1 MKIICVTGA
10 PGSDVNQV
18 ADIFFAAGAQPAQA
32 LRQDPALTLSSWH
45 EKVLAAS
52 GIKAVPGPV
61 HQPGRF
67 WEQLATNLFM
77 ENMHRALWAWADVRS
92 VWMLDFWQ
100 QFEPNLHFV
109 LVYTSPQRA
118 LAEALAAEREHG
130 ADTASL
136 MAAWEAHQKEIL
148 RFHHRNPQRTIL
160 VDAAECIAAPD
171 TLLDAC
177 KVRWDLPLAA
187 EPAQLRAAP
196 AAAPLVGYLA
206 EQLRLTHPELQVL
219 QQELEASL
227 HALAPSRTAG
237 SEAPDL
243 MAAVDDYRQVS
254 GAAARADALAAQ
266 LETLSAQ
273 LSDLD
278 SELGKVRESEAAQ
291 RAKLRSDYG
300 AAVQRA
306 EQLETELAQATNSAR
321 TLAGEKSEHE
331 RSIAAL
337 KESLAAQQAEVTALR
352 ARLDQQATERQAEV
366 AALKAANAEAH
377 SESEQI
383 LLQMHQLQEE
393 MERWYLENKQHVDV
407 RAAKK
412 RQIEELNKKA
422 AQYEASIATLKKEL
436 DAAKANKAAEKEKAD
451 ALAALATA
459 RRELDA
465 ARQSIKRLEDE
476 QRALVTRAGQ
486 QQAALDAANA
496 KLDAA
501 LKDAA
506 SIKNKLD
513 AAAKETATLKSSLE
527 AANKAAAGAKADA
540 EAGKRSAKE
549 AQQENELLLVQL
561 HQVQEELEHYF
572 LEHKNALKQNEE
584 FQQRWQRMLER
595 NPDYCD
601 YRALELL
608 DNDKDSGRTRWR
620 FTDLDAAGRAFPEL
634 RFDTVITKGVAAF
647 AFARDGQAPG
657 APEPLDALGTADWL
671 LLPTLCR
678 VLDEALQAPSASVAQ
693 LDDAQRTA
701 LRAAL
706 AALQETIGRMPAVL
720 RFDRIALKREQVNPD
735 YEHLWLQL
743 GKLSLGDKRW
753 SEFEF
758 RLSCANVR
766 PGKFGAYPK
775 LEFPSEAGAVLFD
788 SWFAESYD
796 DFGEKLELRFALPE
810 AMDTSVWDQL
820 SQADRDMMTRL
831 IAILPRMLARLEAVT
846 PTLARPYADWQQLA
860 KSVQAIVARRIAT
873 ALSAAALAAAP
884 PALPQQPVGKA
895 KKAGGIQKGTI

>member
-1 MKIICVTGA
+1 M
-10 PGSDVNQV
+10 
-18 ADIFFAAGAQPAQA
+18 
-32 LRQDPALTLSSWH
+32 
-45 EKVLAAS
+45 
-52 GIKAVPGPV
+52 PGPV
-61 HQPGRF
+61 NQPGRF

-77 ENMHRALWAWADVRS
+77 ENMRHALWAWADVRS
-92 VWMLDFWQ
+92 VWMLEFWQ

-130 ADTASL
+130 ADTATL

-160 VDAAECIAAPD
+160 VDAAECISAPSA
-171 TLLDAC
+171 LLDAC
-177 KVRWDLPLAA
+177 KARWDLPLTA
-187 EPAQLRAAP
+187 ESAQLPAAP
-196 AAAPLVGYLA
+196 APAPLVGYLA

-227 HALAPSRTAG
+227 HALGPAQAAG
-237 SEAPDL
+237 SNAPDL
-243 MAAVDDYRQVS
+243 MAAVDDYRQVRS
-254 GAAARADALAAQ
+254 TATRANALVSQ
-266 LETLSAQ
+266 LESLSGQ

-278 SELGKVRESEAAQ
+278 SELSKVRESEAAQ
-291 RAKLRSDYG
+291 RAKLELEYNT
-300 AAVQRA
+300 AVQRA
-306 EQLETELAQATNSAR
+306 QQLEAELAQATSNNHK
-321 TLAGEKSEHE
+321 LAGDKSEHE
-331 RSIAAL
+331 RTIATL
-337 KESLAAQQAEVTALR
+337 KESLAKQ
-352 ARLDQQATERQAEV
+352 QAEV
-366 AALKAANAEAH
+366 AALKAANAEAR

-412 RQIEELNKKA
+412 HQIEELNKTV

-436 DAAKANKAAEKEKAD
+436 DAAKANKATEKEKAD
-451 ALAALATA
+451 ALAALA
-459 RRELDA
+459 A
-465 ARQSIKRLEDE
+465 AKKD
-476 QRALVTRAGQ
+476 
-486 QQAALDAANA
+486 LDAANA

-501 LKDAA
+501 LKEAA
-506 SIKNKLD
+506 GIKAKFD
-513 AAAKETATLKSSLE
+513 VAVKETATLKSKVDAITKE
-527 AANKAAAGAKADA
+527 AAGTKADA
-540 EAGKRSAKE
+540 EAAKRSAKE

-584 FQQRWQRMLER
+584 SQQRWQRMLER

-608 DNDKDSGRTRWR
+608 GNDKESGRTSWR
-620 FTDLDAAGRAFPEL
+620 FTDLNAAGRAFSEL
-634 RFDTVITKGVAAF
+634 RFDTIVSNGVAAF
-647 AFARDGQAPG
+647 AFARDGG
-657 APEPLDALGTADWL
+657 APSASEPLEALGTADWL

-678 VLDEALQAPSASVAQ
+678 VLDDALQTPSASVAQ

-701 LRAAL
+701 LRDAL
-706 AALQETIGRMPAVL
+706 AALLEAIARMPAVL

-735 YEHLWLQL
+735 YEHLWMQL
-743 GKLSLGDKRW
+743 SNLSLGDRRW

-775 LEFPSEAGAVLFD
+775 LEFPSDAGAELFD
-788 SWFAESYD
+788 SWFVESYD

-810 AMDTSVWDQL
+810 AMDMSVWDQL
-820 SQADRDMMTRL
+820 SQADRDMVTRL

-846 PTLARPYADWQQLA
+846 PKLARPYAEWQQLA
-860 KSVQAIVARRIAT
+860 KSVQAILARRIAAT
-873 ALSAAALAAAP
+873 LHAAASATAP
-884 PALPQQPVGKA
+884 IALPQQPAGKV
-895 KKAGGIQKGTI
+895 KKTGGLQKGTIK

>member
-45 EKVLAAS
+45 EKVLTAS
-52 GIKAVPGPV
+52 GIKAVPGPI

-77 ENMHRALWAWADVRS
+77 ENMHRALWAWADVRG

-177 KVRWDLPLAA
+177 KARWDLPLAA

-254 GAAARADALAAQ
+254 SAAARADALAAQ
-266 LETLSAQ
+266 LETLSGQ

-291 RAKLRSDYG
+291 RAKLRSDYD

-321 TLAGEKSEHE
+321 TLAGEKSEYE
-331 RSIAAL
+331 RSIAVL
-337 KESLAAQQAEVTALR
+337 RESLAAQQAEVTALR
-352 ARLDQQATERQAEV
+352 ARLDQQETERQAEV

-506 SIKNKLD
+506 SIKTKLD
-513 AAAKETATLKSSLE
+513 TAAKETATLKSSLE

-572 LEHKNALKQNEE
+572 LEHKSALKQNAE

-608 DNDKDSGRTRWR
+608 GNDKDSGRTRWR
-620 FTDLDAAGRAFPEL
+620 FTELDAAGRAFPEL
-634 RFDTVITKGVAAF
+634 RFDIVVTKGVAAF

-657 APEPLDALGTADWL
+657 TPDPLEALGTADWL

-678 VLDEALQAPSASVAQ
+678 VLDDALQAPSASVAQ

-701 LRAAL
+701 LREAL
-706 AALQETIGRMPAVL
+706 AALLDLIRRMPAVL

-743 GKLSLGDKRW
+743 GNLSLGDKRW

-766 PGKFGAYPK
+766 PGKFGAHPK
-775 LEFPSEAGAVLFD
+775 LEFPSDAGAVLFD

-796 DFGEKLELRFALPE
+796 DFGEKLELRFALPD
-810 AMDTSVWDQL
+810 AMDVSVWDQL

-831 IAILPRMLARLEAVT
+831 VALLPRMLERLEALT

-860 KSVQAIVARRIAT
+860 KSVQAIVARRIA
-873 ALSAAALAAAP
+873 AALRAAAP
-884 PALPQQPVGKA
+884 AAAPIALQQPAGKP
-895 KKAGGIQKGTI
+895 KKADGIQKGTI

>member
-177 KVRWDLPLAA
+177 KARWDLPLAA

-254 GAAARADALAAQ
+254 SAAARADALAAQ
-266 LETLSAQ
+266 LETLSGQ

-291 RAKLRSDYG
+291 RAKLRSDYD

-306 EQLETELAQATNSAR
+306 DQLETELAQATNSAR

-331 RSIAAL
+331 RSIAVL
-337 KESLAAQQAEVTALR
+337 RESLAAQQAEVTALR
-352 ARLDQQATERQAEV
+352 ARLDQQETERQAEV

-412 RQIEELNKKA
+412 RQIEELNKKT

-506 SIKNKLD
+506 SIKTKLD

-572 LEHKNALKQNEE
+572 LEHKSALKQNAE

-608 DNDKDSGRTRWR
+608 GNDKDSGRTRWR
-620 FTDLDAAGRAFPEL
+620 FTELDAAGRAFPEL
-634 RFDTVITKGVAAF
+634 RFDIVVTKGVAAF

-657 APEPLDALGTADWL
+657 TPDPLEALGTADWL

-678 VLDEALQAPSASVAQ
+678 VLDDALQAPSASVAQ

-701 LRAAL
+701 LREAL
-706 AALQETIGRMPAVL
+706 AALLDLIRRMPAVL

-743 GKLSLGDKRW
+743 GNLSLGDKRW

-766 PGKFGAYPK
+766 PGKFGAHPK
-775 LEFPSEAGAVLFD
+775 LEFPSDAGAVLFD

-796 DFGEKLELRFALPE
+796 DFGEKLELRFALPD
-810 AMDTSVWDQL
+810 AMDVSVWDQL

-831 IAILPRMLARLEAVT
+831 VALLPRMLERLEALT

-860 KSVQAIVARRIAT
+860 KSVQAIVARRIA
-873 ALSAAALAAAP
+873 AALRAAAP
-884 PALPQQPVGKA
+884 AAAPIALQQPAGKP
-895 KKAGGIQKGTI
+895 KKADGIQKGTI